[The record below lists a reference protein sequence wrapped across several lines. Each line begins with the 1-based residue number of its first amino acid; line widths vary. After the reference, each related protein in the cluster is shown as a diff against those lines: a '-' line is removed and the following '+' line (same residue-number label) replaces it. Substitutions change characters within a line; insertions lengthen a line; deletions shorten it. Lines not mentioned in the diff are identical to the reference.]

1 MQPNTTSAS
10 PNKTIIANR
19 PPNLNLTQ
27 SRLKKGEVTSSPQSQ
42 SSNLQSKAILHQPKM
57 MESRPMNLINH
68 SASQPGFAIAPVI
81 ISGTEKNKQKLE

>member
-27 SRLKKGEVTSSPQSQ
+27 SRLKKGEITSSPQSG
-42 SSNLQSKAILHQPKM
+42 SSNLQSQAMLHQPKM

-68 SASQPGFAIAPVI
+68 SAS
-81 ISGTEKNKQKLE
+81 